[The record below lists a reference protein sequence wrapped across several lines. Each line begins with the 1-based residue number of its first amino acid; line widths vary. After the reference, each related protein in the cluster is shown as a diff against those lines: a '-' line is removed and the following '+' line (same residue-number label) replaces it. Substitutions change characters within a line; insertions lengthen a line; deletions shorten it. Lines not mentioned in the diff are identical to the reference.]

1 MRVCLVNFRMV
12 NPLGLDGL
20 SPMQSGTCE
29 IRFVQFEANAT
40 RYLYGEADIMDGAEQ
55 FRQRGLKALERETT
69 EPLKIV
75 NECSVTIRIAS
86 NRGVYVSARAGLG
99 RNITRDVQTFFH
111 AHPLFTHLPF
121 HGSKLE

>member
-29 IRFVQFEANAT
+29 IRFVQFESNTA
-40 RYLYGEADIMDGAEQ
+40 RYLYGEADVLDGAEQ
-55 FRQRGLKALERETT
+55 FCHRGMQALECETT

-75 NECSVTIRIAS
+75 NECSVTIRIGS
-86 NRGVYVSARAGLG
+86 NRGVDVSARAGLG
-99 RNITRDVQTFFH
+99 RNITHDVRTFFH